1 MTLSDHLNDLVWEA
15 HKTAV
20 EKGWHEPA
28 VSVPHALMMVVDE
41 ITEMLAEFRQEQVDL
56 DKVYEEMADVFIRL
70 FDFCGSQD
78 MSGSKLAEAITY
90 KMEKNKSRSYR
101 HGNKP
106 F

>member
-1 MTLSDHLNDLVWEA
+1 MILSEHLNDLVWEA

-41 ITEMLAEFRQEQVDL
+41 VTELLSEFRQDPVDIE
-56 DKVYEEMADVFIRL
+56 KVYAEMADIFIRL
-70 FDFCGSQD
+70 FDFCGAYD
-78 MSGSKLAEAITY
+78 LSGSRLAEAITV
-90 KMEKNKSRSYR
+90 KMEKNKQRPYR